1 VSNKCDSPLF
11 IRVLSLFSTDF
22 HGILR
27 PWISLRF
34 RTSINSIAKH

>member
-1 VSNKCDSPLF
+1 MSNKCDSLLF
-11 IRVLSLFSTDF
+11 ILVLSLFSTNF

-27 PWISLRF
+27 PWISLRC